1 MKRPSLRSRDG
12 GVSEALAAGP
22 APGRKAAQDS
32 RVCVGVITGAHGIR
46 GDVKITSYTARPED
60 VAAYGRPEDEAG
72 SRRFELSVK
81 TVGKR
86 GVRASILGIS
96 DRDSAVELAGTRLY
110 VTRAALPEAGENEF
124 YHGDLIGLRVERDD
138 GSPLGRVAGVSDFGR
153 RRHPGRSARCRRR
166 GPAAVHPRG
175 RAGGRH
181 RSRPH
186 RRAPTGRGS
195 SNEVPEG

>member
-86 GVRASILGIS
+86 GVRASILGIG

-138 GSPLGRVAGVSDFGR
+138 GSPLGRVAGVSDFG
-153 RRHPGRSARCRRR
+153 GGDILDVALD
-166 GPAAVHPRG
+166 
-175 RAGGRH
+175 AGGAVLLPFTREVVPVVDTEAG
-181 RSRPH
+181 RIVVRP
-186 RRAPTGRGS
+186 PGGLLD
-195 SNEVPEG
+195 EVPEG